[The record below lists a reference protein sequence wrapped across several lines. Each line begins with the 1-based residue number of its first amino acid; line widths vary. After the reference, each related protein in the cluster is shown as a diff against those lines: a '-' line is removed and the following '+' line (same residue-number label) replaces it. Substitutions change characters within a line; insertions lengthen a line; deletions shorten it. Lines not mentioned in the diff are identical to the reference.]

1 MYSDKFLYNVLPKLS
16 FLQSHLIA
24 VCNIQRAKG
33 IDHVLCHGFRLRLLV
48 YYSLVWMAHRPD
60 PLRRDCLELNSDKLV
75 RFFSLHLLF
84 HFGDLLL
91 VGNRIVEEL
100 NRETTRIWIIPQ
112 NL

>member
-1 MYSDKFLYNVLPKLS
+1 MDGASAGSITKGLS
-16 FLQSHLIA
+16 GTE
-24 VCNIQRAKG
+24 QRQIG
-33 IDHVLCHGFRLRLLV
+33 QV
-48 YYSLVWMAHRPD
+48 
-60 PLRRDCLELNSDKLV
+60 
-75 RFFSLHLLF
+75 FSLHLLF